1 MPTHYS
7 GAPSQTPRALL
18 KPGPAPREDYVC
30 NLSGERF
37 IDNTDSN
44 ILDLVAKIR
53 PYQDNAVLCN
63 EVNEKVVQ
71 HFVHCIES
79 HGKHVQYLRF
89 LQTIVHTESQFIRRC
104 QDLVMQVCA
113 CLKWAFSIQMR
124 TTTSLPGACQCW
136 RRRPHIL
143 QWQGDIPPS
152 AQFWSCLLIFLR
164 RVLFD

>member
-1 MPTHYS
+1 MI
-7 GAPSQTPRALL
+7 
-18 KPGPAPREDYVC
+18 V
-30 NLSGERF
+30 
-37 IDNTDSN
+37 NTDSN

-113 CLKWAFSIQMR
+113 CLK
-124 TTTSLPGACQCW
+124 
-136 RRRPHIL
+136 
-143 QWQGDIPPS
+143 
-152 AQFWSCLLIFLR
+152 
-164 RVLFD
+164 

>member
-1 MPTHYS
+1 MPAHYS
-7 GAPSQTPRALL
+7 GAPSQTPRALP

-30 NLSGERF
+30 NLSGERL
-37 IDNTDSN
+37 IVNTDSN
-44 ILDLVAKIR
+44 ILDLVADTR
-53 PYQDNAVLCN
+53 QYQDNAVLCN

-113 CLKWAFSIQMR
+113 CLK
-124 TTTSLPGACQCW
+124 
-136 RRRPHIL
+136 
-143 QWQGDIPPS
+143 
-152 AQFWSCLLIFLR
+152 
-164 RVLFD
+164 